1 MGSIE
6 RRGKGSFRLSVVT
19 GYDARGKPIRE
30 RKNIKVKNIT
40 TARQELAKFWGL
52 TPSTL
57 MY

>member
-19 GYDARGKPIRE
+19 GYDVRGKAIRE
-30 RKNIKVKNIT
+30 RKSKGKNIT